1 LYGLGSARK
10 EIGVRTERAML
21 IAVGVLGWAVAGA
34 LALWLVSRLS
44 FLGLGLIGVGV
55 WFVCTRL
62 ELEKEGAVGHELTPD
77 LFAMQM
83 KVRQEMPR
91 SDRASLRAEET
102 LLAHVLRVVRHAAIA
117 LTAIGA
123 VGFLLYQ
130 L

>member
-1 LYGLGSARK
+1 MRSERTIL
-10 EIGVRTERAML
+10 IG
-21 IAVGVLGWAVAGA
+21 IAVLGWALAAA
-34 LALWLVSRLS
+34 LALGLVSRLS

-83 KVRQEMPR
+83 KARQEMPR

-102 LLAHVLRVVRHAAIA
+102 LLAHVARVVRHAAIA

-123 VGFLLYQ
+123 AGFLLYQ

>member
-83 KVRQEMPR
+83 KARQEMPR

-102 LLAHVLRVVRHAAIA
+102 LLAHVLRAVRHAAIA